1 MDERVLDEL
10 QHRMTRLERTNRRM
24 RTVGL
29 LAAIGLAGV
38 AALGAATRTE
48 PVDEIRTKRVVVVD
62 DQNVP
67 RATLGL
73 TAHGVAGLRLYDE
86 QQRELV
92 GLEVLPGSVPSL
104 TFFGPDGHTAAW
116 LIAWP
121 DVTTG
126 LAFGDERGNAVALV
140 TERDRMRLTM
150 SDSNGITRSEL
161 TAGLDELPGLLLTD
175 ANGLPR
181 AELSLNEDEDP
192 QLLFGDQ
199 YGVDRARLA
208 LDQGQPTIELLDEM
222 GMRVWGQP

>member
-1 MDERVLDEL
+1 MDDRTLDEL
-10 QHRMTRLERTNRRM
+10 QHRMARLERTNRRM
-24 RTVGL
+24 RTLGL
-29 LAAIGLAGV
+29 LAAISLAGA
-38 AALGAATRTE
+38 AALGAAARTE
-48 PVDEIRTKRVVVVD
+48 PVEEIRTKRVVVVD
-62 DQNVP
+62 DRNAP

-104 TFFGPDGHTAAW
+104 TFFGPDGRTAAW

-126 LAFGDERGNAVALV
+126 LAFGDEHGNAVALV

-150 SDSNGITRSEL
+150 SDPNGVTRSEL
-161 TAGLDELPGLLLTD
+161 TAGLDELPALFLTSAD
-175 ANGLPR
+175 GLPR

-208 LDQGQPTIELLDEM
+208 LNQGQPTLELLDEL